1 MRVTGR
7 LCVLRTAGWLSGA
20 AALLVVLL
28 GPTASQ
34 AQPPG
39 EADVGE
45 VEDCQVGDTL
55 TFDAGSTAINLD
67 AQARL
72 NLALQW
78 VQQEPGRHLLVLG
91 ADGPRPEDA
100 RLGKVR
106 ASAAVMFIINGG
118 ANPSVVSRGDL
129 RDLGPSRE
137 RARADVDSVV
147 LVNCDVTEPVP

>member
-1 MRVTGR
+1 MRVMGR
-7 LCVLRTAGWLSGA
+7 FWSVLGRTCWLSGA
-20 AALLVVLL
+20 AAVLL
-28 GPTASQ
+28 FGPTVSQ

-39 EADVGE
+39 EVSVGD
-45 VEDCQVGDTL
+45 VEDCQIGDMV
-55 TFDAGSTAINLD
+55 TFDAGSTAVNLD
-67 AQARL
+67 GQAKL

-106 ASAAVMFIINGG
+106 ASAAVMFLINGG
-118 ANPSVVSRGDL
+118 ALPSVVSRGDL
-129 RDLGPSRE
+129 RDLGPSRA

-147 LVNCDVTEPVP
+147 LVNCDVTEPIP